1 MNQLKLQLCCA
12 CTNITELNQMNQRL
26 KDEMSQLD
34 CLCQKL
40 EDDLIKQK
48 VNEAETIKRLTSRK
62 NFSGGS
68 EEFKLTHLP

>member
-1 MNQLKLQLCCA
+1 
-12 CTNITELNQMNQRL
+12 MNQRL
-26 KDEMSQLD
+26 HDEMAQLD

-62 NFSGGS
+62 YSGDVPFTAKS
-68 EEFKLTHLP
+68 EDFRCIT